1 MADLIPLCGA
11 SLHDRVAA
19 RLRAMVFDREL
30 GPGVW
35 IDEKALAQ
43 TWAVSRVP
51 VKARVKRNL
60 PSATVKPGQCH
71 AQ

>member
-1 MADLIPLCGA
+1 MADLIPSCGA
-11 SLHDRVAA
+11 SLHDRVAV

-35 IDEKALAQ
+35 IDEQALAQ
-43 TWAVSRVP
+43 TWAASRVQ

-60 PSATVKPGQCH
+60 PSATVKQGQRH